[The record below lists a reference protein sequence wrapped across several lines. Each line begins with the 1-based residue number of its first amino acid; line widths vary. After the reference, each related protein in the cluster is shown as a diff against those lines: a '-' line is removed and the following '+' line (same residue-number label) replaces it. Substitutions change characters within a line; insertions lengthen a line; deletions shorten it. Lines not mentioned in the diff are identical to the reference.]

1 MKNITEVKIIE
12 MKLNNGLTDAAQSA
26 KSVNLVYVS
35 NSRTGY
41 TRIRKGKSF
50 IYHDGNKR
58 IKDKSELERL
68 KKLVLPPAW
77 ENVWICRVPNGHLQ
91 ATGIDKLGR
100 KQYKYHS
107 DWSIIRN
114 RTKYNRLYEFGNKLP
129 AIRKEINKNLKLS
142 GYNKEKV
149 LSALLSVMDIT
160 NIRVGS
166 SLYEKLYGSF
176 GLTTLKNRHVNI
188 KGANIKFSFKGKRG
202 IKHSISLKSKR
213 LAAIIRAC
221 KEIPG
226 KELFEYI
233 NDEGEVVDVDSG
245 TVNEFIQKITGGD
258 FTAKDFRTW
267 SGSVE
272 AILSLKEL
280 GGYES
285 ITEMKKKIAMMYES
299 VAGKLGNTKA
309 VCKKYYIHPFITELY
324 EKNKLEKYIS
334 KLKPSDINGE
344 RTGLSSEEKVLMAI
358 LNKAR

>member
-1 MKNITEVKIIE
+1 MIKNAEVKITD
-12 MKLNNGLTDAAQSA
+12 KKFKNGLTDPAQCA
-26 KSVNLVYVS
+26 KAGNLIYVS
-35 NSRTGY
+35 NNKAGY
-41 TRIRKGKSF
+41 ARVRKGKSF
-50 IYHDGNKR
+50 IYQDGSKR
-58 IKDKSELERL
+58 INNKAELDRI

-77 ENVWICRVPNGHLQ
+77 ENVWICKIPNGHLQ

-129 AIRKEINKNLKLS
+129 SIRKEINRNLKLT
-142 GYNKEKV
+142 GYSKEKV

-188 KGANIKFSFKGKRG
+188 KGANIKLSFKGKRG
-202 IKHSISLKSKR
+202 INHIVTLKSKR

-226 KELFEYI
+226 KELFQYI
-233 NDEGEVVDVDSG
+233 NDEGDVVDVDSG
-245 TVNEFIQKITGGD
+245 TVNGFIQTITGGD

-272 AILSLKEL
+272 AIISLKEL
-280 GGYES
+280 GGFDS
-285 ITEMKKKIAMMYES
+285 ITEMKKKIPVMYES
-299 VAGKLGNTKA
+299 VAEKLGNTKA

-344 RTGLSSEEKVLMAI
+344 RTGLSSEEKVLMKI
-358 LNKAR
+358 LKKAK